1 MSFSTCTSI
10 ESPLDRNEKT
20 REIAELE
27 QVEGYFGCTTLET
40 NLFFSQLANGI
51 MGLSPK
57 TGSGY
62 ALPNIV
68 DSLYAKEKVNSI

>member
-1 MSFSTCTSI
+1 M
-10 ESPLDRNEKT
+10 
-20 REIAELE
+20 E